1 MITFDQLSALIKA
14 GYTQEQITTI
24 NSIMSQPQNATAPAT
39 AAPNPSPT
47 PSPTPTPNN
56 PVSFPAPATATIHA
70 PVPVPAAPQATDSG
84 TAPKTDTVVDGGKNN
99 ESETLGLLKEM
110 LGLMQKGNIN
120 GISTQELP
128 KPADGAQILAEILN
142 PQPEQQK

>member
-56 PVSFPAPATATIHA
+56 PLSFPAPATVPA
-70 PVPVPAAPQATDSG
+70 PVPVPAAPQDADSG